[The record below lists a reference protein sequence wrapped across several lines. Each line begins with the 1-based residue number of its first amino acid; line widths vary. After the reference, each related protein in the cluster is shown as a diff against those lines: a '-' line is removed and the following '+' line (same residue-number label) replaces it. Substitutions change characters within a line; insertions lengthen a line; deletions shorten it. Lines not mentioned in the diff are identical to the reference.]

1 MNKMFEFSFRTTP
14 TNISIP
20 NHISNHNDHVWHHI
34 KSLQTKNIWFFSI
47 RKKNTKKNDYILNL
61 Q

>member
-1 MNKMFEFSFRTTP
+1 MKEMLEFSFRNTP

-20 NHISNHNDHVWHHI
+20 NHISNHNDHIWHHI
-34 KSLQTKNIWFFSI
+34 KSYQTKNIWFF
-47 RKKNTKKNDYILNL
+47 